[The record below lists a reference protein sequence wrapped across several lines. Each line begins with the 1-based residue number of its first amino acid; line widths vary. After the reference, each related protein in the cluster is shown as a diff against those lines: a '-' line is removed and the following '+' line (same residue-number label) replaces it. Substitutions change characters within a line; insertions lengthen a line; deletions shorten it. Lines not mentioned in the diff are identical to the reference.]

1 MSAKLQLFIKYKVSW
16 GGGSGS
22 LGLLFIPSETII
34 VFKAFSLWVGYFF
47 PLGRLFF
54 LLNLTSE
61 SAIKPESFIF
71 FLANGPLSPLFGVRR
86 QFGR

>member
-1 MSAKLQLFIKYKVSW
+1 M
-16 GGGSGS
+16 GR
-22 LGLLFIPSETII
+22 LFIPSESII

-54 LLNLTSE
+54 LLYLTSE

-71 FLANGPLSPLFGVRR
+71 FGQMVL
-86 QFGR
+86 